1 MCQMIIMVALA
12 IKIRSVKHYFDPKLE
27 KDQLLKKLDAAD
39 SCAKSLYIVLTAV
52 YLVSAGLLITLSWP
66 IMKIIE
72 TETYSIINMTQ
83 ISLTLSCMVML
94 LVYLQRKIEFLNE
107 MSGHTFV

>member
-39 SCAKSLYIVLTAV
+39 SCAKSDFFHAHST
-52 YLVSAGLLITLSWP
+52 
-66 IMKIIE
+66 
-72 TETYSIINMTQ
+72 
-83 ISLTLSCMVML
+83 
-94 LVYLQRKIEFLNE
+94 
-107 MSGHTFV
+107 